1 MGFNGNFPYFVGIS
15 PYKSIRFENAGGIAS
30 IATSFELDSPPL
42 EIFGTSQVDH
52 GKFIDF
58 FQPWT
63 IGNP

>member
-42 EIFGTSQVDH
+42 EIFGTSQDRAMDH
-52 GKFIDF
+52 WKS
-58 FQPWT
+58 
-63 IGNP
+63 IGNSQKIP